1 MTKEVIV
8 YGAIRYFVVENYSLF
23 TLLVGLLL
31 MIRSDVFF
39 DTRGKTVFKDCAFLL
54 FALSVVD
61 LVEHITARWSEPSKL
76 RSIMCAMNYSI
87 RPVIVL
93 GLIFL
98 IHDTIEKWLI
108 IPEVINIV
116 LCLTSIYTGWIF
128 YFDSDNGKHI
138 GALGFVPPLVGLFY
152 LVVIVFISIRGFR
165 INNQWERF
173 IMIFLVMAGTGALA
187 IGGIAGAQEIYNT
200 CFAAVVVLYY
210 LFCYSQV
217 TRRDALTKLYNR
229 QTFFSDAVNRLPLIS
244 GLISID
250 MNELKWINDHMGHA
264 DGDEAIKKVSSC
276 FMKCVSADDKV
287 YRLGGDEFVII
298 CYGRG
303 ATEIKFL
310 ADRIRLELSKTPY
323 SCAMGI
329 SMQRSGMDVDDMLT
343 EADARMY
350 EDKAEMKRL
359 AAEKGRVLHTR
370 ESKKRM

>member
-1 MTKEVIV
+1 MMIGIV
-8 YGAIRYFVVENYSLF
+8 KYFVVENYALF
-23 TLLVGLLL
+23 VLLIGLLL
-31 MIRSDVFF
+31 MIKSDVFF
-39 DTRGKTVFKDCAFLL
+39 DKRGKTIFKDCIFLL
-54 FALSVVD
+54 FALSIVD
-61 LVEHITARWSEPSKL
+61 LVEHITARWSEPTKL
-76 RSIMCAMNYSI
+76 RRIMSAMNYSL
-87 RPVIVL
+87 RPLIVL

-98 IHDTIEKWLI
+98 IYETFDKWLF
-108 IPEVINIV
+108 IPEIINV
-116 LCLTSIYTGWIF
+116 FLCLTSIYTGWIF
-128 YFDSDNGKHI
+128 YLDSDNQKHI
-138 GALGFVPPLVGLFY
+138 GALGFVPPLVGVFY
-152 LVVIVFISIRGFR
+152 LVVIVCINIRGFR

-173 IMIFLVMAGTGALA
+173 IMIFLVAASSGALA
-187 IGGIAGAQEIYNT
+187 VGGIMGTHEIYNT

-229 QTFFSDAVNRLPLIS
+229 QTFFSDAVTRLPLIS

-250 MNELKWINDHMGHA
+250 MNELKWINDHMGHSE
-264 DGDEAIKKVSSC
+264 GDDAIKKVSSC

-303 ATEIKFL
+303 ATEIRFL

-329 SMQRSGMDVDDMLT
+329 SMQREGMDVDDMLT

-370 ESKKRM
+370 EGKKRM